1 MTDDEIEVLVNTLK
15 EMEDVDLLER
25 YDSARGTMSYYNAC
39 ESGWSSEATGRAKAR
54 QVLDIVFDELQLRNL
69 KPNPGQWL
77 C

>member
-1 MTDDEIEVLVNTLK
+1 
-15 EMEDVDLLER
+15 MEDFDLLES

-39 ESGWSSEATGRAKAR
+39 ERGWSSEAEGRNKAR
-54 QVLDIVFDELQLRNL
+54 QVLDTIGDELTLRNL